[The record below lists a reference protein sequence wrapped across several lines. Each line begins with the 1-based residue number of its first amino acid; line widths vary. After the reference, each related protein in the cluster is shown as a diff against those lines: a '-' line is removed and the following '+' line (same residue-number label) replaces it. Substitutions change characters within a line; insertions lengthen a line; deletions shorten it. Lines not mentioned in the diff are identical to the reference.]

1 MKKVLK
7 WGSIAVVLLVVIGVA
22 VVYFRL
28 GAIVEYAV
36 ESQGSQQMSLK
47 TELDGASVG
56 LFGGE
61 VELDELKIANPPGFE
76 APHLFT
82 LGGVDV
88 KVPISELRS
97 NPKRVSSI
105 TLDKPKLVIERGADG
120 RFNFKAAI
128 DQMPKSPTPTGPAPT
143 EPSPAPTEPAP
154 PAPAGDEM
162 KLIIDELT
170 IKEATVVVR
179 PGLNL
184 PGIAKEFT
192 LTVPTV
198 VMKNI
203 GNAEGAQNGA
213 AVRDVA
219 QQVITVL
226 AANASNSSELPE
238 ELRGLL
244 SMDVNAVM
252 AELGT
257 RLGAEAQKRIVA
269 ALPGELGARL
279 SAVVADPNALI
290 KDPGKAAEAAVEG
303 AKEEL
308 GKRLGEQ
315 GIPIDPEAIRKDPGK
330 AVGEGLK
337 GLLGGRKKAKDKE
350 KDAPVEEDEAAPAE
364 EK

>member
-154 PAPAGDEM
+154 PAPAGAARYLLVDDQ
-162 KLIIDELT
+162 LHL
-170 IKEATVVVR
+170 
-179 PGLNL
+179 
-184 PGIAKEFT
+184 
-192 LTVPTV
+192 VP
-198 VMKNI
+198 
-203 GNAEGAQNGA
+203 
-213 AVRDVA
+213 R
-219 QQVITVL
+219 
-226 AANASNSSELPE
+226 
-238 ELRGLL
+238 RRRR
-244 SMDVNAVM
+244 
-252 AELGT
+252 GT
-257 RLGAEAQKRIVA
+257 R
-269 ALPGELGARL
+269 
-279 SAVVADPNALI
+279 
-290 KDPGKAAEAAVEG
+290 
-303 AKEEL
+303 
-308 GKRLGEQ
+308 
-315 GIPIDPEAIRKDPGK
+315 
-330 AVGEGLK
+330 
-337 GLLGGRKKAKDKE
+337 
-350 KDAPVEEDEAAPAE
+350 
-364 EK
+364 